1 MHKLSRRQMNLE
13 NTYQRLTP
21 FSQNLVQL
29 CSILYE
35 PSSASTIYQAWHAT
49 GLPVPT
55 KSVTSGKSLAPYL
68 EELQR
73 AGLLNAGH
81 QVRAAFVEIATRHA
95 LCAFPAPEVLTS
107 GDMLSLPWL
116 DRLPAKAECFR
127 CFSRSKQAALQ
138 LPAGL
143 LCKPCVEKE
152 IARYAASLDLSDWS
166 VEQVRQAL
174 LPDGDL
180 MNRFVALIQFPA
192 LWNRVKQTGPD
203 DPTGLLRLLASH
215 LGYGDDGPL
224 DHAIRQA
231 ALSAVKAVGKPMI
244 PVLVEPVFQEEDT
257 SFSNV
262 VRALGSIDPFHASVV
277 PLIQRAATHPKVV
290 IRQGVAAVAHILT
303 GQQYWTQL
311 QALRR
316 DEDAAIRSA
325 AFRSTARDDTSD
337 TDELLLVVESRFP
350 QSHFHLMAAAAL
362 RSTRSE
368 YFGYHS
374 PKRDNARLL
383 RNLRIAVYSGENDA
397 FQRFYQ
403 SWVEH
408 GTEDPGKGDPLISI
422 CFEPHDPEWLSSVP
436 VSVQAQ
442 AFSRALQRNPF
453 HLVADD
459 EIVEAALTLSRQE
472 PLPEGARSS
481 LNYDLS
487 TRYLLGGRFEEA
499 RVHMKRIDEE
509 GFTAGRA
516 GAIAFME
523 GRNSEA
529 LVLFEKEL
537 KELRRRFGKRS
548 QYYTSIVGIF
558 FILALLKEGGP
569 DQLKKAEQ
577 YLTSSSAKSFLD
589 STLPTVFDSLLSM
602 VYMRSHDE
610 DKARD
615 VLRQPL
621 EPLSPWSLFL
631 SSLASFYLEGSLGQ
645 DRIDLLSKLFIQ
657 ARDVG
662 QTWLAME
669 CAELLCRV
677 EENTPIRR
685 NFIDKVC
692 SETGMHSFVASL
704 RIEEPWRRSL
714 HALIEITS
722 QADQAKTPVADTR
735 LIWLVGLKQDFL
747 RLQPLEQK
755 RGARGNWTKGRPVAL
770 SRLASGAGLENLTPQ
785 DQILRQ
791 AVEREVYRYYS
802 PGYTLNM
809 EKAIPA
815 LIGHPHLFLED
826 SPETP
831 IEVVKGEPEVA
842 VTQSGSQLYIRFA
855 TPIATERNLIV
866 KETPT
871 RFKVLEFTEKHRR
884 IAKILGAKGLK
895 VPASAKEEV
904 LTAIAGLSSHMLVHS
919 SVGGT
924 SKEVKEVQSN
934 PTPHVH
940 LLPSGPGF
948 RFEVFVRPFGSGGP
962 YLKPG
967 MGAGSIIT
975 EVDGTKLQTQRDRKR
990 EKELA
995 DAVETSCPVLSR
1007 LPESERQWILDDP
1020 EDCLQALFDL
1030 KTLQDKGE
1038 AIVEWPEGEKLRVTR
1053 EISFDQLNLKIRS
1066 KAHWFELSGD
1076 LQVDR
1081 DLVLDMRKLLELLQ
1095 TTESRFV
1102 PLGEGQF
1109 LALTNE
1115 LRKRLKD
1122 LEYYAERRG
1131 KEIRMHPLA
1140 AMALEDFTDKLTHL
1154 DADEGWK
1161 SRLLSIR
1168 NAQEINPVL
1177 PSTLKAELRDY
1188 QVEGFVWLSR
1198 LAHLGIGA
1206 CLADD
1211 MGLGKTIQALS
1222 VILARATEGPTLV
1235 VAPTSVCMNWMTEAS
1250 RFTPTL
1256 NPIVFGGSQR
1266 EELVKNL
1273 SGHDVLVCSY
1283 GLLQLEAEL
1292 LSSRTWRTIVLDE
1305 AQAIKNIMTKRSQ
1318 AAMSLNGEFKL
1329 ITTGTPI
1336 ENHLSEFYT
1345 LFNFINPGLLGS
1357 LKRFNE
1363 RFAIPIERYG
1373 NRESRKRLKKLV
1385 QPFILRRL
1393 KSQVLEELPPR
1404 TEVVLRVEMSPE
1416 EASFYEALRQR
1427 ALETLEKDHSP
1438 VGQKHMKILAEITR
1452 LRQAACNP
1460 KLVLPDSP
1468 LASSKL
1474 QLFGEVVSELLESRH
1489 KALVF
1494 SQFVTHLQLIRGYLG
1509 QKGIDYRYL
1518 DGSTPPKER
1527 KQQVDDFQA
1536 GRGDLFLISLKAGGL
1551 GLNLTAADYVIH
1563 MDPWWNP
1570 AVEDQASDRAH
1581 RIGQQHPVTVYRLVT
1596 QGTIEEKIVQ
1606 LHQDK
1611 RDLATSLLDGSD
1623 LSGKISAEELLQL
1636 IREV

>member
-1 MHKLSRRQMNLE
+1 MQKLSRRQMNLE
-13 NTYQRLTP
+13 NTYLKLTP

-35 PSSASTIYQAWHAT
+35 PSSASTIYQVWHAT
-49 GLPVPT
+49 GLPAPN

-73 AGLLNAGH
+73 AGLLNTGH
-81 QVRAAFVEIATRHA
+81 QVRSAFVEIATRHA
-95 LCAFPAPEVLTS
+95 LRIFPAPVNLTS
-107 GDMLSLPWL
+107 AEMLSRPWL
-116 DRLPAKAECFR
+116 DRLPAKTECIQ
-127 CFSRSKQAALQ
+127 CSSRPKEPVLQ
-138 LPAGL
+138 LPKGL
-143 LCKPCVEKE
+143 LCKSCVQRE
-152 IARYAASLDLSDWS
+152 IARYAASLDLSDWTIER
-166 VEQVRQAL
+166 VQGAL
-174 LPDGDL
+174 SPGGDL
-180 MNRFVALIQFPA
+180 MDRFVALIQFPA
-192 LWNRVKQTGPD
+192 LWNRIKPTGPD
-203 DPTGLLRLLASH
+203 ESALLRHLASH

-224 DHAIRQA
+224 DQSVRQA
-231 ALSAVKAVGKPMI
+231 ALSAVNAVGKPMVPI
-244 PVLVEPVFQEEDT
+244 LIEPAFQEKDT

-262 VRALGSIDPFHASVV
+262 VRALGSIDPLHASVV
-277 PLIQRAATHPKVV
+277 PLIQRAATHPKIVV
-290 IRQGVAAVAHILT
+290 REGVAAIVHRLT
-303 GQQYWTQL
+303 GHQYWPQL

-316 DEDAAIRSA
+316 DADAGIRSA
-325 AFRSTARDDTSD
+325 AFRMTSRDDTPD
-337 TDELLLVVESRFP
+337 TDTLLQSVESRFP
-350 QSHFHLMAAAAL
+350 QSHFHLMAAAVL
-362 RSTRSE
+362 RTTRTE
-368 YFGYHS
+368 YASYYTT
-374 PKRDNARLL
+374 KRDNARLV
-383 RNLRIAVYSGENDA
+383 RNLRIALYAGDA
-397 FQRFYQ
+397 DALNHFYRA
-403 SWVEH
+403 WTAH
-408 GTEDPGKGDPLISI
+408 GILEAGKGDPLIGI
-422 CFEPHDPEWLSSVP
+422 CFEPHDPEWLSSLP
-436 VSVQAQ
+436 VAVQSQ
-442 AFSRALQRNPF
+442 ALSKALNRNPF
-453 HLVADD
+453 LLVADE
-459 EIVEAALTLSRQE
+459 EIVEAALALSRRK
-472 PLPEGARSS
+472 PLPKAVQAS

-487 TRYLLGGRFEEA
+487 TRFLLAGRFEEA
-499 RVHMKRIDEE
+499 RVHMQRIDED

-516 GAIAFME
+516 GAVAFME
-523 GRNSEA
+523 GRNAEA
-529 LVLFEKEL
+529 LILFEKEL

-548 QYYTSIVGIF
+548 QYYSSIVGVF
-558 FILALLKEGGP
+558 HILALLKEGGP
-569 DQLKKAEQ
+569 DHLKKAEQ
-577 YLTSSSAKSFLD
+577 YLTSSAARSYLD
-589 STLPTVFDSLLSM
+589 STLPTVFESLLSM

-610 DKARD
+610 AKARD
-615 VLRQPL
+615 VIPHPL
-621 EPLSPWSLFL
+621 EPVPPWSLFF
-631 SSLASFYLEGSLGQ
+631 SSLAFYYLQGSLAQ
-645 DRIDLLSKLFIQ
+645 DWIDRLSKLFIQ

-662 QTWLAME
+662 QTWLAVE

-685 NFIDKVC
+685 NYIDKVR
-692 SETGMHSFVASL
+692 SETGIQSFVATL
-704 RIEEPWRRSL
+704 RIEEPWQRSL

-722 QADQAKTPVADTR
+722 QADQARAPAADTR
-735 LIWLVGLKQDFL
+735 LIWLVGLHKDFL

-770 SRLASGAGLENLTPQ
+770 SRLASGAGLDNLTPQ
-785 DQILRQ
+785 DQTLRQ
-791 AVEREVYRYYS
+791 AVEREVYRYYT

-815 LIGHPHLFLED
+815 LIGHPNLFLED

-831 IEVVKGEPEVA
+831 LEVVKGEPEVA
-842 VTQSGSQLYIRFA
+842 VTQSGSQLSIRFA
-855 TPIATERNLIV
+855 TPVATERHVIV

-871 RFKVLEFTEKHRR
+871 RYKVIELTESHRR
-884 IAKILGAKGLK
+884 IAKILGSKGLK

-904 LTAIAGLSSHMLVHS
+904 LTAISGLSSHMLVHS

-924 SKEVKEVQSN
+924 SKEAKEVQSD
-934 PTPHVH
+934 PTPHIH
-940 LLPSGPGF
+940 LLPSGSGF
-948 RFEVFVRPFGSGGP
+948 RFEIFVRPFGTGGP

-967 MGAGSIIT
+967 TGAGSIFT

-995 DAVETSCPVLSR
+995 DAVETACPVLAR
-1007 LPESERQWILDDP
+1007 LPESERQWVLDDP
-1020 EDCLQALFDL
+1020 EDCLQALLDL

-1053 EISFDQLNLKIRS
+1053 EISFDQLRLKIRS
-1066 KAHWFELSGD
+1066 KAHWLELSGD
-1076 LQVDR
+1076 LQVDQ
-1081 DLVLDMRKLLELLQ
+1081 DLVFDMRKLLELLQ
-1095 TTESRFV
+1095 TSESRFV

-1115 LRKRLKD
+1115 LRKRLQD
-1122 LEYYAERRG
+1122 LDSYVERRG

-1140 AMALEDFTDKLTHL
+1140 AMALEDFTEKLSHL

-1161 SRLLSIR
+1161 TRLLSIR
-1168 NAQEINPVL
+1168 NAQEIQPVL

-1188 QVEGFVWLSR
+1188 QVEGYVWLSR
-1198 LAHLGIGA
+1198 LAYLGIGA

-1235 VAPTSVCMNWMTEAS
+1235 VAPTSVCMNWITEAR

-1266 EELVKNL
+1266 EELVKSL
-1273 SGHDVLVCSY
+1273 AAHDVLVCSY

-1305 AQAIKNIMTKRSQ
+1305 AQAIKNITTKRSQ

-1427 ALETLEKDHSP
+1427 ALETLERDRSP
-1438 VGQKHMKILAEITR
+1438 VGQKHLKILAEITR

-1460 KLVLPDSP
+1460 KLVFPDSP

-1474 QLFGEVVSELLESRH
+1474 QLFGEVVTELLESRH

-1494 SQFVTHLQLIRGYLG
+1494 SQFVTHLQLIRGYLD

-1518 DGSTPPKER
+1518 DGSTVPKER

-1623 LSGKISAEELLQL
+1623 LSGKISAEELLRL
-1636 IREV
+1636 IREA